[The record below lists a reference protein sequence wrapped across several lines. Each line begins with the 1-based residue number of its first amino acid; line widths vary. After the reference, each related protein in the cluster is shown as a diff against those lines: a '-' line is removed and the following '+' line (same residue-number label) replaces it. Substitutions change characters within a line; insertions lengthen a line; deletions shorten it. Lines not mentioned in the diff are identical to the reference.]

1 MKGGVDFFRSYRGVG
16 SVEMALLRYF
26 KPANGLPDPKGSLST
41 TISPDDIA
49 EMNKEV
55 EEATRSIAGGKRGH
69 YQTYTSSERSQIGK
83 YASQHEAT
91 AAWRHFSHE
100 ICESRTAK

>member
-1 MKGGVDFFRSYRGVG
+1 MKGGVDFFAASYRGVG
-16 SVEMALLRYF
+16 TVEMALLRYL

-41 TISPDDIA
+41 TISPDIIA

-55 EEATRSIAGGKRGH
+55 EEATHSVAGGKRGH

-83 YASQHEAT
+83 YASQH
-91 AAWRHFSHE
+91 
-100 ICESRTAK
+100 